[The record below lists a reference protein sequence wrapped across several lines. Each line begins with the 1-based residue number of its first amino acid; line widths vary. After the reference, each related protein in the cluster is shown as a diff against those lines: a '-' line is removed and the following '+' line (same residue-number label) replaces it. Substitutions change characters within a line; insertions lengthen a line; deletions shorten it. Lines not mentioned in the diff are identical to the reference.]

1 MQDRASVIHPD
12 PLHGPNSDGLG
23 SLGAVFLCRP
33 LVRLLRQAKTKST
46 ARAEFVSSPG
56 GYRTAS
62 VVAGTQ
68 VQDAPPLLADQ
79 FDVDVQLTVPVTP
92 MA

>member
-33 LVRLLRQAKTKST
+33 LVRFLRQAKTKST

-56 GYRTAS
+56 G
-62 VVAGTQ
+62 
-68 VQDAPPLLADQ
+68 
-79 FDVDVQLTVPVTP
+79 
-92 MA
+92 